1 MAPPTNSQAI
11 AGRLHLSDPIINNKV
26 VNDAETALSHRGFV
40 YWLILAI
47 AAITLVT
54 GLVQI
59 VIPGFVL
66 ALVGANRDPTSEQLF
81 ATIGMFMAIFGAML
95 FQALRS
101 SSNQRIVV
109 FWAALQKFGASIAVF
124 IGVQKHIYSGIAP
137 LIATFDGI
145 SGCLIFWYWTRMRP
159 RSVPGTSR

>member
-1 MAPPTNSQAI
+1 MNDTVVDDTESAP
-11 AGRLHLSDPIINNKV
+11 
-26 VNDAETALSHRGFV
+26 SHQGLV

-47 AAITLVT
+47 SAITLVS

-66 ALVGANRDPTSEQLF
+66 ALVGANRDATSEQLF

-101 SSNQRIVV
+101 FSSQRIVV
-109 FWAALQKFGASIAVF
+109 FWAAVQKFGASLAVF
-124 IGVQKHIYSGIAP
+124 IGVQKHIYSAFAP

-145 SGCLIFWYWTRMRP
+145 SGCLIFWYWIKMRS
-159 RSVPGTSR
+159 RSQI

>member
-1 MAPPTNSQAI
+1 LR
-11 AGRLHLSDPIINNKV
+11 GPILNNTMIG
-26 VNDAETALSHRGFV
+26 DAELAVLHQGLV
-40 YWLILAI
+40 YWSILAI
-47 AAITLVT
+47 SAITLVT

-59 VIPGFVL
+59 AVPGFVL
-66 ALVGANRDPTSEQLF
+66 ALVGANRDATSEQLF

-109 FWAALQKFGASIAVF
+109 FWASVQKFGASVAVF
-124 IGVQKHIYSGIAP
+124 IGIQKHIYSGLAP

-145 SGCLIFWYWTRMRP
+145 SGCLIFWYWARMRP
-159 RSVPGTSR
+159 RSVP

>member
-1 MAPPTNSQAI
+1 MNHT
-11 AGRLHLSDPIINNKV
+11 V
-26 VNDAETALSHRGFV
+26 VHGTRRALQNQGIV

-47 AAITLVT
+47 AAITLIT

-59 VIPGFVL
+59 VIPGFIL
-66 ALVGANRDPTSEQLF
+66 SLVGANRDATSEQLF

-95 FQALRS
+95 IQALRS
-101 SSNQRIVV
+101 SSNQRIVI
-109 FWAALQKFGASIAVF
+109 FWAAVQKFGASIAVF
-124 IGVQKHIYSGIAP
+124 IGIQKHIYSGFAP

-159 RSVPGTSR
+159 RSDT